1 MALNQEQ
8 KQGIIDTLIHLLN
21 KNMSKIIF
29 AIICI
34 LLGIVISWKA
44 ERGACLINCNFTDNS
59 KNYYFREK
67 DNSNTDNLIKEI
79 IETK

>member
-8 KQGIIDTLIHLLN
+8 KQSLLDSIIQLIN
-21 KNMSKIIF
+21 KNMSKIVF

-34 LLGIVISWKA
+34 LFGVVISWKA
-44 ERGACLINCNFTDNS
+44 ERGACLINCSFTDNS

-67 DNSNTDNLIKEI
+67 DTPAVDVLIKD
-79 IETK
+79 TLKD

>member
-8 KQGIIDTLIHLLN
+8 KQGIIDTFIHILN
-21 KNMSKIIF
+21 KNMSKIVF
-29 AIICI
+29 GIICI
-34 LLGIVISWKA
+34 FFGIVISWKA

-67 DNSNTDNLIKEI
+67 DNINTENIIKEI
-79 IETK
+79 VKEK

>member
-8 KQGIIDTLIHLLN
+8 KQGLIDTLIHILN
-21 KNMSKIIF
+21 KNMSKIVF

-34 LLGIVISWKA
+34 LFGVVISWKA
-44 ERGACLINCNFTDNS
+44 QRGACLINCNFTDNS

-67 DNSNTDNLIKEI
+67 DNINTEHIIKEI
-79 IETK
+79 IKEK

>member
-8 KQGIIDTLIHLLN
+8 KQGIVDTLIHLLN
-21 KNMSKIIF
+21 KNMSKIVF

-34 LLGIVISWKA
+34 LFGIVISWKS

-67 DNSNTDNLIKEI
+67 DNINTENIIKEI
-79 IETK
+79 VKEK

>member
-8 KQGIIDTLIHLLN
+8 KQGITDTLIHLLN

-34 LLGIVISWKA
+34 LFGVVVSWKA

-67 DNSNTDNLIKEI
+67 DNSNTDKLIKEI
-79 IETK
+79 IKTE